1 MDSDLII
8 IGSGP
13 GGYEAAP
20 YAASKGLSVTIF
32 EDNEPGGTCLNV
44 GCIPTK
50 TLCHA
55 ADVIYDIKGSDA
67 YGITNA
73 QYEFDLQKL
82 MSRKNEVVNQLRSG
96 IEGLLSSPNITYV
109 RAKATI
115 KDAHTVTANGE
126 EYTAKN
132 IIIATGS
139 TAAMPPIKGIDL
151 PNVVSST
158 EMLSLESVPKRLC
171 IIGAGVIGMELA
183 SAFSAFGSDVTI
195 VEFLKECLP
204 PVDADIA
211 KRLRK
216 QMERRGIKFFLQSKV
231 TEITPDGVIFE
242 AKGKENKVEA
252 DTVLVA
258 TGRKPNF
265 GGIELERLG
274 INFDRHGISVDDNYE
289 TSVSGIYAI
298 GDVNG
303 RMMLAHAAT
312 FQGFHTVNH
321 IIGNEDNIHPDIMPS
336 AIFTNPEVASVGLT
350 EDKCKDS
357 NIDYKSHKSLYRA
370 NGKALSMGETDG
382 IVKLMTDADNHIIG
396 CHIMGPHAADLVQEV
411 TVLMNAGLKLDD
423 LHQIVHIHPTLGE
436 ILMNVK

>member
-1 MDSDLII
+1 MNSDLII
-8 IGSGP
+8 IGSGS
-13 GGYEAAP
+13 GGYESAS
-20 YAASKGLSVTIF
+20 YAASKGLTVTIF
-32 EDNEPGGTCLNV
+32 EDKEPGGTCLNV

-55 ADVIYDIKGSDA
+55 ADIIHEIKNGDA
-67 YGITNA
+67 YGITEA
-73 QYEFDLQKL
+73 QYTFDLQKL
-82 MSRKNEVVNQLRSG
+82 MTRKDDVINQLRSG
-96 IEGLLSSPNITYV
+96 IESLLSAPGITYV
-109 RAKATI
+109 RAKAAI
-115 KDAHTVTANGE
+115 KNANTVIAEGN

-139 TAAMPPIKGIDL
+139 SAAMPPIKGIEL
-151 PNVVSST
+151 PVVVSST
-158 EMLSLESVPKRLC
+158 EMLSLKSVPERLC

-183 SAFSAFGSDVTI
+183 SAYSAFGSDVTI

-204 PVDADIA
+204 QTDAEIA

-216 QMERRGIKFFLQSKV
+216 QLEKRGIKFFLQSKV
-231 TEITPDGVIFE
+231 TEITPEGVTFE

-274 INFDRHGISVDDNYE
+274 IVFDRHGITVNDNYE
-289 TSVSGIYAI
+289 TSVPSIYAI

-312 FQGFHTVNH
+312 FQGFHAVNH
-321 IIGNEDNIHPDIMPS
+321 IIGKADNIKPNIMPS

-350 EDKCKDS
+350 EQKCKDS
-357 NIDYKSHKSLYRA
+357 GMEFQSHKSLYRA

-382 IVKLMTDADNHIIG
+382 IAKLLTDTDGRIIG
-396 CHIMGPHAADLVQEV
+396 CHIMGTHAADLVQEI
-411 TVLMNAGLKLDD
+411 TALMNSGLKLCN
-423 LHQIVHIHPTLGE
+423 LHQIIHIHPTLSE
-436 ILMNVK
+436 ILMNIK

>member
-158 EMLSLESVPKRLC
+158 EMLSLEVFPKSC
-171 IIGAGVIGMELA
+171 A
-183 SAFSAFGSDVTI
+183 
-195 VEFLKECLP
+195 
-204 PVDADIA
+204 
-211 KRLRK
+211 
-216 QMERRGIKFFLQSKV
+216 
-231 TEITPDGVIFE
+231 
-242 AKGKENKVEA
+242 
-252 DTVLVA
+252 
-258 TGRKPNF
+258 
-265 GGIELERLG
+265 
-274 INFDRHGISVDDNYE
+274 
-289 TSVSGIYAI
+289 
-298 GDVNG
+298 
-303 RMMLAHAAT
+303 
-312 FQGFHTVNH
+312 
-321 IIGNEDNIHPDIMPS
+321 
-336 AIFTNPEVASVGLT
+336 
-350 EDKCKDS
+350 
-357 NIDYKSHKSLYRA
+357 
-370 NGKALSMGETDG
+370 
-382 IVKLMTDADNHIIG
+382 
-396 CHIMGPHAADLVQEV
+396 
-411 TVLMNAGLKLDD
+411 
-423 LHQIVHIHPTLGE
+423 
-436 ILMNVK
+436 

>member
-1 MDSDLII
+1 
-8 IGSGP
+8 
-13 GGYEAAP
+13 
-20 YAASKGLSVTIF
+20 
-32 EDNEPGGTCLNV
+32 
-44 GCIPTK
+44 
-50 TLCHA
+50 
-55 ADVIYDIKGSDA
+55 
-67 YGITNA
+67 
-73 QYEFDLQKL
+73 
-82 MSRKNEVVNQLRSG
+82 
-96 IEGLLSSPNITYV
+96 
-109 RAKATI
+109 
-115 KDAHTVTANGE
+115 VTANGE

-158 EMLSLESVPKRLC
+158 EMLSLESVPKKLC

-274 INFDRHGISVDDNYE
+274 IKFDRHGISVDDNYE
-289 TSVSGIYAI
+289 TSVPGIYAI

-312 FQGFHTVNH
+312 FQGFHAVNH
-321 IIGNEDNIHPDIMPS
+321 IIGIADNIHPDIMPS

-357 NIDYKSHKSLYRA
+357 DIDYKSHKSLYRA